1 MILLLISVLHLVH
14 SGVYALVLR
23 NDTTITSPIPIGIP
37 PISAAL
43 TSINPSSDACDN
55 IHNCRTLLSIIW
67 SCLVTIFAC
76 IWVAVHRN
84 IPGPRQRWITIR
96 LEWLKIVVVT
106 LLAPEWILAWAVR
119 QFLRAHEVA
128 KQLESA
134 RRELK
139 EKPDRPPL
147 EEVRED
153 GGTGSQGEGA
163 NSIVDEG
170 ERDIDPILPK
180 SRAAEE
186 GEAKQPVDACERVLL
201 RCFNILLI
209 S

>member
-1 MILLLISVLHLVH
+1 MILLLVSVLQLVQ
-14 SGVYALVLR
+14 SGVYALVLP
-23 NDTTITSPIPIGIP
+23 NETTITSPIPTGIP

-43 TSINPSSDACDN
+43 TSIDPSSDACDN

-96 LEWLKIVVVT
+96 LEWIKIVVVT

-119 QFLRAHEVA
+119 QFLNARDVTE
-128 KQLESA
+128 QLESA

-139 EKPDRPPL
+139 EKPDRPP
-147 EEVRED
+147 
-153 GGTGSQGEGA
+153 
-163 NSIVDEG
+163 
-170 ERDIDPILPK
+170 
-180 SRAAEE
+180 
-186 GEAKQPVDACERVLL
+186 
-201 RCFNILLI
+201 
-209 S
+209 